1 MKTVALKEKL
11 SSVGDSEL
19 KNIIVAVC
27 LASGIDKEKTEGL
40 VSNIP
45 KLRESI
51 MKTED
56 GQLEKLIHSLGK
68 RDIEGMIKNYGAEI

>member
-1 MKTVALKEKL
+1 MKSVSLKNKL
-11 SSVGDSEL
+11 SSVGDTEL

-27 LASGIDKEKTEGL
+27 VASGIDKAQTDSL
-40 VSNIP
+40 VADIP

-56 GQLEKLIHSLGK
+56 GQLEKLVHSLGK
-68 RDIEGMIKNYGAEI
+68 RDIEGMIKNCNTRI